1 MCFEIFSTKDSGQS
15 SGVFGSALYVQI
27 FMKQMVGILCL
38 EILPLA
44 FLQVAVRIPEGKRK
58 YVGVDL
64 LNPEIV

>member
-1 MCFEIFSTKDSGQS
+1 
-15 SGVFGSALYVQI
+15 
-27 FMKQMVGILCL
+27 MKQMVGILCL